1 MRKVCLLIS
10 VIFLFS
16 LLSACGKRETAS
28 FSDAS
33 GAKNA
38 ENTGYEETTQTS
50 AIIGIDGDIP
60 VSFNKGVIYTEDT
73 SEGNYNFLLG
83 YMKDDISDYCVLIE
97 NQEVLKDLD
106 LDFGFQ
112 NNSERISHY
121 DDLESDFYGNYN
133 DEFFKD
139 NSLVFFSKLLPSV
152 PNIISVKKVVRNG
165 NTLQLYI
172 SHSYKGFNDA
182 IERYIGLLE
191 VKKEDIKGINNAQ
204 IEYSDESD

>member
-1 MRKVCLLIS
+1 MVYFNRKS
-10 VIFLFS
+10 
-16 LLSACGKRETAS
+16 
-28 FSDAS
+28 
-33 GAKNA
+33 
-38 ENTGYEETTQTS
+38 
-50 AIIGIDGDIP
+50 IIGIDGDIP